1 MTSIPASQTPAPVE
15 SLPSRTWWSVRNALV
30 LARRGV
36 ARIVREPSQLLDVTV
51 QPIIFV
57 LLFVYVFGSAIHLP
71 GGGNYHEYLIGGM
84 FGMALTGTAQ
94 GTAVGVSTDM
104 ATGLIDRFRSL
115 PIARAA
121 VLTGRVLADLLTE
134 VIAIIVLVITGLA
147 VGWGIHNGVGDALA
161 AFGLCLLI
169 AFAMT
174 WAGACAGMLVKNPEA
189 AQAVGFIFFL
199 PMVFISNTFVP
210 TQGMPA
216 WLRVV
221 ANWNPVSA
229 VAASC
234 RNLFGNPN
242 PSANIPAWPMQH
254 PELATV
260 LWSIGLIAV
269 FAPLA
274 VHFYRRKSLQ

>member
-1 MTSIPASQTPAPVE
+1 MRATVAQQGVVADEASPTRA
-15 SLPSRTWWSVRNALV
+15 WWALRNSLV

-36 ARIVREPSQLLDVTV
+36 ERTIREPSQLLDVTI
-51 QPIIFV
+51 QPLIFV
-57 LLFVYVFGSAIHLP
+57 LLFVYVLGSAIRVP

-84 FGMALTGTAQ
+84 FGMALVGTAQ

-104 ATGLIDRFRSL
+104 ATGLTDRFRSL
-115 PIARAA
+115 PIARSA
-121 VLTGRVLADLLTE
+121 VLTGRVIADLLTE
-134 VIAIIVLVITGLA
+134 IVAILVLVITGLA
-147 VGWGIHNGVGDALA
+147 VGWRIHNGLGEALL
-161 AFGLCLLI
+161 AFALCLLI

-189 AQAVGFIFFL
+189 AAAVGFIFFL

-210 TQGMPA
+210 TQGISP
-216 WLRVV
+216 WLQVV

-229 VAASC
+229 VAAAC

-242 PSANIPAWPMQH
+242 PSADISAWPMQH

-260 LWSIGLIAV
+260 LWSIGLLVV

-274 VHFYRRKSLQ
+274 VHLYRRKTRQ

>member
-1 MTSIPASQTPAPVE
+1 MTSTLTSPTSAQE
-15 SLPSRTWWSVRNALV
+15 SLRSRTWWSVRNALV

-36 ARIVREPSQLLDVTV
+36 TRIIREPSQLLDVTV
-51 QPIIFV
+51 QPVIFI
-57 LLFVYVFGSAIHLP
+57 LLFVYVFGSAIKLP
-71 GGGNYHEYLIGGM
+71 GNGNYHEYLVGGM

-104 ATGLIDRFRSL
+104 AAGLIDRFRSL
-115 PIARAA
+115 PIARSA

-147 VGWGIHNGVGDALA
+147 VGWGIHNGIGNALA
-161 AFGLCLLI
+161 AVGLCLLI

-174 WAGACAGMLVKNPEA
+174 WAGACAGMLVKNPET

-216 WLRVV
+216 WLRTV

-229 VAASC
+229 VAAAC
-234 RNLFGNPN
+234 RHLFGNPN
-242 PSANIPAWPMQH
+242 PSASITAWPMQH
-254 PELATV
+254 PELATI

-274 VHFYRRKSLQ
+274 VHFYRRKALQ

>member
-1 MTSIPASQTPAPVE
+1 MTSIAVSTPPPPAE
-15 SLPSRTWWSVRNALV
+15 SLASRTWWALRNTLV

-57 LLFVYVFGSAIHLP
+57 LLFVYVFGSAIKIP

-84 FGMALTGTAQ
+84 FGMALVGTAQ

-115 PIARAA
+115 PIARSA
-121 VLTGRVLADLLTE
+121 VLSGRVLADLLTE
-134 VIAIIVLVITGLA
+134 VIAIVVLTVTGLA
-147 VGWGIHNGVGDALA
+147 VGWGMHKGVGDALE
-161 AFGLCLLI
+161 AFGLCLMI

-174 WAGACAGMLVKNPEA
+174 WAGACAGMLLKNPEA
-189 AQAVGFIFFL
+189 AQAVGLIFFL
-199 PMVFISNTFVP
+199 PITFISNTFVP

-221 ANWNPVSA
+221 AEWNPVSA
-229 VAASC
+229 VASSC

-242 PSANIPAWPMQH
+242 PSANIAVWPMQH
-254 PELATV
+254 PELATL

-274 VHFYRRKSLQ
+274 VHLYRRKALR

>member
-1 MTSIPASQTPAPVE
+1 MTSTLTSPTSAQE
-15 SLPSRTWWSVRNALV
+15 SLRSRTWWSVRNALV

-36 ARIVREPSQLLDVTV
+36 TRIIREPSQLLDVTV
-51 QPIIFV
+51 QPVIFI
-57 LLFVYVFGSAIHLP
+57 LLFVYVFGSAIKLP
-71 GGGNYHEYLIGGM
+71 GNGNYHEYLVGGM

-104 ATGLIDRFRSL
+104 AAGLIDRFRSL
-115 PIARAA
+115 PIARSA

-134 VIAIIVLVITGLA
+134 VIAIVVLVITGLA
-147 VGWGIHNGVGDALA
+147 VGWGIHNGIGNALA
-161 AFGLCLLI
+161 AVGLCLLI

-174 WAGACAGMLVKNPEA
+174 WAGACAGMLVKNPET

-216 WLRVV
+216 WLRTV

-229 VAASC
+229 VAAAC
-234 RNLFGNPN
+234 RHLFGNPN
-242 PSANIPAWPMQH
+242 PSASITAWPMQH
-254 PELATV
+254 PELATI

-274 VHFYRRKSLQ
+274 VHLYRRKALQ

>member
-1 MTSIPASQTPAPVE
+1 MNAILSTTIPGEPE
-15 SLPSRTWWSVRNALV
+15 SLASRAWWTLRNSLV

-51 QPIIFV
+51 QPLIFV
-57 LLFVYVFGSAIHLP
+57 LLFVYVFGSAIQIP

-84 FGMALTGTAQ
+84 FGMALVGTAQ

-104 ATGLIDRFRSL
+104 ATGLTDRFRSL
-115 PIARAA
+115 PIARSA
-121 VLTGRVLADLLTE
+121 VLTGRVVADLLTE
-134 VIAIIVLVITGLA
+134 VIAILVLVATGFA
-147 VGWGIHNGVGDALA
+147 VGWRIHNGVGNALL
-161 AFGLCLLI
+161 AFALCLLI

-174 WAGACAGMLVKNPEA
+174 WVGACAGMLVKNPEA
-189 AQAVGFIFFL
+189 AAAVGFIFFL
-199 PMVFISNTFVP
+199 PLVFVSNTFVP

-216 WLRVV
+216 WLRTV
-221 ANWNPVSA
+221 ADWNPVSA
-229 VAASC
+229 VASAC

-242 PSANIPAWPMQH
+242 PSSDIAAWPMQH
-254 PELATV
+254 PELSTV

-274 VHFYRRKSLQ
+274 VHLYRRKAER

>member
-1 MTSIPASQTPAPVE
+1 MTSTVTSPTSAQDEP
-15 SLPSRTWWSVRNALV
+15 LRSRTWWSVRNALV

-36 ARIVREPSQLLDVTV
+36 SRIIREPSQLLDVTV
-51 QPIIFV
+51 QPVIFI
-57 LLFVYVFGSAIHLP
+57 LLFVYVFGSAIKLP
-71 GGGNYHEYLIGGM
+71 GHGNYHEYLVGGM

-94 GTAVGVSTDM
+94 GTAVGVSADM
-104 ATGLIDRFRSL
+104 ATGLTDRFRSL
-115 PIARAA
+115 PIARSA

-147 VGWGIHNGVGDALA
+147 VGWGIHNGIGDAVA
-161 AFGLCLLI
+161 AVGLCLLI

-174 WAGACAGMLVKNPEA
+174 WAGACAGMLVKNPET

-216 WLRVV
+216 WLRTV

-229 VAASC
+229 VAAAC
-234 RNLFGNPN
+234 RHLFGNPN
-242 PSANIPAWPMQH
+242 PSAHITAWPMQH
-254 PELATV
+254 PELATIV
-260 LWSIGLIAV
+260 WSIGLIAV

-274 VHFYRRKSLQ
+274 VHLYRRKALQ

>member
-1 MTSIPASQTPAPVE
+1 
-15 SLPSRTWWSVRNALV
+15 

-36 ARIVREPSQLLDVTV
+36 ERIIREPSQLLDVTI
-51 QPIIFV
+51 QPLIFV
-57 LLFVYVFGSAIHLP
+57 LLFVYVFGSAIRVP

-84 FGMALTGTAQ
+84 FGMALVGTAQ

-104 ATGLIDRFRSL
+104 ATGLTDRFRSL
-115 PIARAA
+115 PIARSA
-121 VLTGRVLADLLTE
+121 VLTGRVIADLLTE
-134 VIAIIVLVITGLA
+134 IVAVLVLVATGLA
-147 VGWGIHNGVGDALA
+147 VGWRIHNGLGNALL
-161 AFGLCLLI
+161 AFVLCLLI

-189 AQAVGFIFFL
+189 AAAVGFIFFL

-210 TQGMPA
+210 TQGMPY
-216 WLRVV
+216 WLQVV

-229 VAASC
+229 VAAAC

-242 PSANIPAWPMQH
+242 PSADISAWPMQH

-260 LWSIGLIAV
+260 LWSIALLLV

-274 VHFYRRKSLQ
+274 VHLYRRKTRQ

>member
-1 MTSIPASQTPAPVE
+1 MTAALA
-15 SLPSRTWWSVRNALV
+15 SLPSIPLDSLLSRMWWSFRNALV

-36 ARIVREPSQLLDVTV
+36 ARVVREPSQLLDVTV
-51 QPIIFV
+51 QPVIFI
-57 LLFVYVFGSAIHLP
+57 LLFVYVFGSAIKIP
-71 GGGNYHEYLIGGM
+71 GDGNYHEYLIGGM
-84 FGMALTGTAQ
+84 FGMALVGTAQ
-94 GTAVGVSTDM
+94 GTAVGVSTEM

-115 PIARAA
+115 PIARSS
-121 VLTGRVLADLLTE
+121 VLAGRVLADVLTE
-134 VIAIIVLVITGLA
+134 VLAVAVLVITGLA
-147 VGWGIHNGVGDALA
+147 VGWRIHNGIGDALL

-174 WAGACAGMLVKNPEA
+174 WVGACAGMLVKNPEA
-189 AQAVGFIFFL
+189 AAAAGFIFFL
-199 PMVFISNTFVP
+199 PLVFVSNTFVP
-210 TQGMPA
+210 TQGMPE

-229 VAASC
+229 VASAC

-242 PSANIPAWPMQH
+242 PASTISAWPMQH

-260 LWSIGLIAV
+260 LWSIGLTVV

-274 VHFYRRKSLQ
+274 VYFYRQRSSR

>member
-1 MTSIPASQTPAPVE
+1 MSSTLTSPPSAQAE
-15 SLPSRTWWSVRNALV
+15 SLRSRTWWSVRNALV

-36 ARIVREPSQLLDVTV
+36 TRIVREPSQLLDVTV
-51 QPIIFV
+51 QPVVFI
-57 LLFVYVFGSAIHLP
+57 LLFVYVFGSAIRLP
-71 GGGNYHEYLIGGM
+71 GNGNYHEYLVGGM
-84 FGMALTGTAQ
+84 FGMALVGTAQ

-104 ATGLIDRFRSL
+104 ATGLTDRFRSL
-115 PIARAA
+115 PIARSA

-134 VIAIIVLVITGLA
+134 VIAIVVLVITGLA
-147 VGWGIHNGVGDALA
+147 VGWGIHNGIGDALA
-161 AFGLCLLI
+161 AVGLCLLI

-174 WAGACAGMLVKNPEA
+174 WAGACAGMLVKNPET

-216 WLRVV
+216 WLRTV

-229 VAASC
+229 VAAAC
-234 RNLFGNPN
+234 RHLFGNPN
-242 PSANIPAWPMQH
+242 PSANITAWPMQH
-254 PELATV
+254 PELVTI

-274 VHFYRRKSLQ
+274 VHFYRRKALQ